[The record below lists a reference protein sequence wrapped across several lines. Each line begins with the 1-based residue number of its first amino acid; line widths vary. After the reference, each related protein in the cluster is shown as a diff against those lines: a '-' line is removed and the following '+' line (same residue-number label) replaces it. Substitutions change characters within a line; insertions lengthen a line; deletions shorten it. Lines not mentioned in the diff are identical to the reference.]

1 MLKVKVERLNESPF
15 TKRNGCRR
23 SIYENEEKKRLK
35 SLPVRP
41 FHSSTEKKA
50 TVSRDYH
57 IQYNNAF
64 YSVPVE
70 LIGESVIVKD
80 DGFEIFIY
88 DIRGRQV
95 AKHCKAIHKWQ
106 RCTDEKHIPV
116 GHTSNNEYSL
126 DYFLL
131 WANKFGPNMVLLC
144 RKISER
150 FVYPVQSFRTL
161 NSILIAASKCYS
173 STLVETVAEKCLNA
187 GVNSTKGF
195 NSMLKAIIETSKQ
208 TEREEINPND
218 YFCAREK
225 GGLK

>member
-15 TKRNGCRR
+15 TKRNGCRKV
-23 SIYENEEKKRLK
+23 IFEEEEKKRLK

-95 AKHCKAIHKWQ
+95 AKHCKAIHKW
-106 RCTDEKHIPV
+106 
-116 GHTSNNEYSL
+116 
-126 DYFLL
+126 
-131 WANKFGPNMVLLC
+131 
-144 RKISER
+144 
-150 FVYPVQSFRTL
+150 
-161 NSILIAASKCYS
+161 
-173 STLVETVAEKCLNA
+173 
-187 GVNSTKGF
+187 
-195 NSMLKAIIETSKQ
+195 
-208 TEREEINPND
+208 
-218 YFCAREK
+218 
-225 GGLK
+225 